1 MHEDLKKQNFNNNNN
16 YTKTHQIRIESIN
29 SKLREEIAFNDI
41 IKRDLEQFSEGMEE
55 FGLMT
60 DKTRK
65 AVEKVLGVDKN
76 INKELEASIDN
87 QDKLNDKIDKTNQN

>member
-1 MHEDLKKQNFNNNNN
+1 
-16 YTKTHQIRIESIN
+16 
-29 SKLREEIAFNDI
+29 
-41 IKRDLEQFSEGMEE
+41 MEE

-87 QDKLNDKIDKTNQN
+87 PR